1 MVLYLHDKINV
12 AINLMEITKGI
23 VTGASVNI
31 TSYDMHLKLSRKSR
45 VSLKIKN

>member
-1 MVLYLHDKINV
+1 MVLYLHDKINI

-31 TSYDMHLKLSRKSR
+31 ISYDMHLKLSRKSR